1 MQRTGD
7 FTPAVTYSL
16 PCTAGSGNVGPQM
29 EPLLGATGQPALGH
43 VSQAASGW
51 CVRWK
56 ASVGPKGEGV
66 GEARE
71 TRPPPTSASGGR
83 SGSSCRQALS
93 VPASSA
99 DLDFH
104 NFISSLCLPPQGGSS
119 FLPISTPPSSVE
131 IIPRM
136 EPCLL

>member
-16 PCTAGSGNVGPQM
+16 PCGAGSGTVGPQM
-29 EPLLGATGQPALGH
+29 ESLLGATGQPALGH

-51 CVRWK
+51 CVQWK

-71 TRPPPTSASGGR
+71 TRPSP
-83 SGSSCRQALS
+83 
-93 VPASSA
+93 
-99 DLDFH
+99 D
-104 NFISSLCLPPQGGSS
+104 LCLRRLLWQQLQTSPQRPS
-119 FLPISTPPSSVE
+119 FLS
-131 IIPRM
+131 
-136 EPCLL
+136 